1 MGFFLLEIEV
11 YRLSFTARNGTL
23 KNKQNSFEISIHQR
37 SKLKYLSFNSNP
49 FNTDQKK
56 IWNFIQKQKTG
67 IIFSHYSFICDAFL
81 FYIDHFVF

>member
-56 IWNFIQKQKTG
+56 I
-67 IIFSHYSFICDAFL
+67 
-81 FYIDHFVF
+81 